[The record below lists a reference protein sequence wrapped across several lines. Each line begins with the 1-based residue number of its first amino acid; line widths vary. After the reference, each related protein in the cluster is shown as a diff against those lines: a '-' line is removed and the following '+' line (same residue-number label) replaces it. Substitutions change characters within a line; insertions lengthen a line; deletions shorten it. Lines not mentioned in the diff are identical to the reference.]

1 MKDACVN
8 FHLGRDWFSLPLE
21 QVREISPAGRIA
33 PVPLAPPVVRGIT
46 NWRGRVITLID
57 VATVFDRP
65 LPPARAAVDRLALI
79 LADPFGHLGLYVHAP
94 VEIGEAVT
102 GEVQP
107 RVMQAGIGHVGSGG
121 SGGSDAAG
129 GEVEETGR
137 LTPDGSLVT
146 VAGRLTQMLC
156 ARDLIAHCEVKVIE
170 SFRRKT

>member
-8 FHLGRDWFSLPLE
+8 FHLGRDWFSLPLA

-57 VATVFDRP
+57 VAKVFDRP

-79 LADPFGHLGLYVHAP
+79 LADPYGHLGLYVHAP
-94 VEIGEAVT
+94 VEIGEAVS

-107 RVMQAGIGHVGSGG
+107 RVMQAAAGSG
-121 SGGSDAAG
+121 A
-129 GEVEETGR
+129 EVEAPGS
-137 LTPDGSLVT
+137 LTPAGSLVT

-156 ARDLIAHCEVKVIE
+156 ARDLIAHCEVQVIE
-170 SFRRKT
+170 GFRRKT

>member
-8 FHLGRDWFSLPLE
+8 FHLGRDWFSIPLE

-57 VATVFDRP
+57 VSRVFDRP

-79 LADPFGHLGLYVHAP
+79 LADPFEHLGLYVHAP
-94 VEIGEAVT
+94 VEIGEAVS
-102 GEVQP
+102 GEVQA
-107 RVMQAGIGHVGSGG
+107 RVIQAAAGSG
-121 SGGSDAAG
+121 A
-129 GEVEETGR
+129 EQEEPGF
-137 LTPDGSLVT
+137 LTPAGSLVT
-146 VAGRLTQMLC
+146 VAGRVTQMLC